1 MANIFIDNSIVFLL
15 TQIVPLLYIFTAT
28 LYGLHFFRELP
39 QAGKYKQTALIVTVV
54 THVADLGILTTMEG
68 YRLSYSA
75 YNLMSM
81 VALTLTIT
89 YMFIELTTKSD
100 KTGFFV
106 ITFAAVSEIFT
117 SFLAAQTTGNG
128 PAFSGIGIGV
138 HLIAAIFGFSSI
150 AIAGLYSGLYL
161 VLFRQIRLNRFGLLF
176 QRLPNLEAL
185 ELLIMHA
192 VGFGFFFL
200 SITLVAGVIEQRAS
214 AESINLLDPKL
225 VTLIVIWLLYGISLF
240 IRPLFGWDV
249 KHMAV
254 LLIALFVLITLL
266 LFLMSLITPTFHS
279 TSMID
284 VLTND
289 NLKI

>member
-1 MANIFIDNSIVFLL
+1 MANIFIDNSILFIL
-15 TQIVPLLYIFTAT
+15 TQIVPLLYIVTAT
-28 LYGLHFFRELP
+28 LYGVHFFRELP
-39 QAGKYKQTALIVTVV
+39 IAGRFKQPALILTII
-54 THVADLGILTTMEG
+54 THVADLGFLTSMEG

-81 VALTLTIT
+81 VALTLTII

-106 ITFAAVSEIFT
+106 ITFAAVSALFT
-117 SFLAAQTTGNG
+117 SFLAAQSTSNG
-128 PAFSGIGIGV
+128 PSFSGIGIGV
-138 HLIAAIFGFSSI
+138 HLISSIFGFSAV

-200 SITLVAGVIEQRAS
+200 SITLLAGVIEQRAS
-214 AESINLLDPKL
+214 AESINLLEPKL
-225 VTLIVIWLLYGISLF
+225 ITLVAIWLLYGISLF
-240 IRPLFGWDV
+240 IRPLFGWDT

-254 LLIALFVLITLL
+254 LLIALFVVITLL
-266 LFLMSLITPTFHS
+266 VFLMSMVTPTFHGLS
-279 TSMID
+279 Y
-284 VLTND
+284 
-289 NLKI
+289 

>member
-1 MANIFIDNSIVFLL
+1 MANIFFDNSLLFVL
-15 TQIVPLLYIFTAT
+15 TQLVPLLYIVTSV
-28 LYGLHFFRELP
+28 LYGLHFFRETP
-39 QAGKYKQTALIVTVV
+39 VAGSLKQPALILAVV
-54 THVADLGILTTMEG
+54 THVADLGLLTSTEG

-75 YNLMSM
+75 YNIMSM
-81 VALTLTIT
+81 VALTLAIT

-106 ITFAAVSEIFT
+106 IAFSAGSALFSSIL
-117 SFLAAQTTGNG
+117 SAQTISGG

-192 VGFGFFFL
+192 VAFGFFFL
-200 SITLVAGVIEQRAS
+200 SVTIVAGVFEQHAS
-214 AESINLLDPKL
+214 KEAINLLDPRL
-225 VTLIVIWLLYGISLF
+225 VSIVIIWFLYGISLF
-240 IRPLFGWDV
+240 IKPLFGWDI

-254 LLIALFVLITLL
+254 LLIALFVLVTAL
-266 LFLMSLITPTFHS
+266 LFVMSLITPSFHGVR
-279 TSMID
+279 I
-284 VLTND
+284 
-289 NLKI
+289 

>member
-1 MANIFIDNSIVFLL
+1 MANIFLENSTIFLL

-28 LYGLHFFRELP
+28 LYGLHFFKEVPL
-39 QAGKYKQTALIVTVV
+39 AGRFKQTSLIITIV
-54 THVADLGILTTMEG
+54 THVADLGLLTSLEG

-75 YNLMSM
+75 YNLLSM

-106 ITFAAVSEIFT
+106 ISFAAVSELFT
-117 SFLAAQTTGNG
+117 SFLAAQTTGYG
-128 PAFSGIGIGV
+128 PVFSGLGIGV
-138 HLIAAIFGFSSI
+138 HLISSIFGFSSI

-200 SITLVAGVIEQRAS
+200 SITLVAGVIEQRS
-214 AESINLLDPKL
+214 SVESINLLEPKL
-225 VTLIVIWLLYGISLF
+225 ITLITIWLLYGISLF
-240 IRPLFGWDV
+240 IRPLFGWDT

-266 LFLMSLITPTFHS
+266 LFLMSLITPTFHRMS
-279 TSMID
+279 FSQ
-284 VLTND
+284 
-289 NLKI
+289 

>member
-1 MANIFIDNSIVFLL
+1 MANIFFENSILFAL
-15 TQIVPLLYIFTAT
+15 TQLVPLLYLVTTA
-28 LYGLHFFRELP
+28 LYGIHFFREIPL
-39 QAGKYKQTALIVTVV
+39 AGTLKQPALILTVI
-54 THVADLGILTTMEG
+54 THVADLGLLTSMEG

-89 YMFIELTTKSD
+89 YMFIEFTTKSD

-106 ITFAAVSEIFT
+106 IAFAALSAMFS
-117 SFLAAQTTGNG
+117 SFLSAHTTSAG
-128 PAFSGIGIGV
+128 PAFSGLGIGI
-138 HLIAAIFGFSSI
+138 HLIAAIFGFSSV

-200 SITLVAGVIEQRAS
+200 SITIVAGVLEQRALS
-214 AESINLLDPKL
+214 ETINLLEPKL
-225 VTLIVIWLLYGISLF
+225 ITLVIIWLLYGISLL
-240 IRPLFGWDV
+240 IKPLFGWDI

-254 LLIALFVLITLL
+254 LLIALFVLITAL
-266 LFLMSLITPTFHS
+266 LFVMSLMSPSFHG
-279 TSMID
+279 
-284 VLTND
+284 LRF
-289 NLKI
+289 

>member
-1 MANIFIDNSIVFLL
+1 MANIFLENSLLLVL
-15 TQIVPLLYIFTAT
+15 TQLVPLLYIITSV
-28 LYGLHFFRELP
+28 LYGLHFFKELP
-39 QAGKYKQTALIVTVV
+39 IAGKLKQPALILTVV
-54 THVADLGILTTMEG
+54 THVADLGLLTSTAG

-106 ITFAAVSEIFT
+106 IAFAAGSALFSSIL
-117 SFLAAQTTGNG
+117 SSQTIDAG
-128 PAFSGIGIGV
+128 PAFSGIRIGV

-176 QRLPNLEAL
+176 QRLPNLEAI

-192 VGFGFFFL
+192 VAFGFFFL
-200 SITLVAGVIEQRAS
+200 SVTMVAGVLEQQTSREA
-214 AESINLLDPKL
+214 INLLDAR
-225 VTLIVIWLLYGISLF
+225 LISLFVIWLLYGISLF
-240 IRPLFGWDV
+240 IKPLFGWDI

-254 LLIALFVLITLL
+254 LLIALFVLVTAL
-266 LFLMSLITPTFHS
+266 LFVMSLITPSFHG
-279 TSMID
+279 
-284 VLTND
+284 V
-289 NLKI
+289 KI

>member
-1 MANIFIDNSIVFLL
+1 MANIFLDNSILFAL
-15 TQIVPLLYIFTAT
+15 TQIVPLLYIVTAS
-28 LYGLHFFRELP
+28 LYGVHFFKELP
-39 QAGKYKQTALIVTVV
+39 IAGKLKQPALILTVI
-54 THVADLGILTTMEG
+54 THFADLGVLTSVEG

-106 ITFAAVSEIFT
+106 ISFAAVSALFT
-117 SFLAAQTTGNG
+117 SFLASQSSGSG

-138 HLIAAIFGFSSI
+138 HLISSIFGFSSI
-150 AIAGLYSGLYL
+150 AIAGIYSGLYL
-161 VLFRQIRLNRFGLLF
+161 VLYRQIRLNRFGLLF

-192 VGFGFFFL
+192 VAFGFFFL
-200 SITLVAGVIEQRAS
+200 TITLIAGGIQERAS
-214 AESINLLDPKL
+214 GESINLLEPKL
-225 VTLIVIWLLYGISLF
+225 ITLITIWLLYGISLF
-240 IRPLFGWDV
+240 IRPLFGWDT

-266 LFLMSLITPTFHS
+266 LFLMSIVTPTFHG
-279 TSMID
+279 
-284 VLTND
+284 LTF
-289 NLKI
+289 

>member
-1 MANIFIDNSIVFLL
+1 MANIFFENSILFAL
-15 TQIVPLLYIFTAT
+15 TQLVPLLYLFTT
-28 LYGLHFFRELP
+28 VLYGIHFFRETPL
-39 QAGKYKQTALIVTVV
+39 AGTLKQPALILTVI
-54 THVADLGILTTMEG
+54 THVADLGLLTSVEG

-89 YMFIELTTKSD
+89 YMFIEFTTKSD

-106 ITFAAVSEIFT
+106 IAFATLSAMFSAFLSAHTT
-117 SFLAAQTTGNG
+117 SAG
-128 PAFSGIGIGV
+128 PAFRGIGIGI

-176 QRLPNLEAL
+176 QRLPNLEAID
-185 ELLIMHA
+185 LLIMHA

-200 SITLVAGVIEQRAS
+200 SITIVAGVLEQRALS
-214 AESINLLDPKL
+214 ETINLLEPKL
-225 VTLIVIWLLYGISLF
+225 ITLIIIWLLYGISLL
-240 IRPLFGWDV
+240 IKPLFGWDI

-254 LLIALFVLITLL
+254 LLIALFVLITAL
-266 LFLMSLITPTFHS
+266 LFVMSLMTPSFHG
-279 TSMID
+279 
-284 VLTND
+284 LRF
-289 NLKI
+289 

>member
-1 MANIFIDNSIVFLL
+1 MANIFLENSLLLVL
-15 TQIVPLLYIFTAT
+15 TQLVPLLYIITSV
-28 LYGLHFFRELP
+28 LYGLHFFKELP
-39 QAGKYKQTALIVTVV
+39 IAGKLKQPALILTVV
-54 THVADLGILTTMEG
+54 THVADLGLLTSTAG

-106 ITFAAVSEIFT
+106 IAFAAGSALFSSIL
-117 SFLAAQTTGNG
+117 SSQTIDAG
-128 PAFSGIGIGV
+128 PAFSGIRIGV

-176 QRLPNLEAL
+176 QRLPNLEAI

-192 VGFGFFFL
+192 VAFGFFFL
-200 SITLVAGVIEQRAS
+200 SVTMVAGVLEQQTSGEA
-214 AESINLLDPKL
+214 INLLDAR
-225 VTLIVIWLLYGISLF
+225 LISLFVIWLLYGISLF
-240 IRPLFGWDV
+240 IKPLFGWDI

-254 LLIALFVLITLL
+254 LLIALFVLVTAL
-266 LFLMSLITPTFHS
+266 LFVMSLITPSFHG
-279 TSMID
+279 
-284 VLTND
+284 V
-289 NLKI
+289 KI